1 MPHVKRRYKNLKT
14 PVSFRLSED
23 ELTLLDRAAEQF
35 DPNKTKAVV
44 EGLRL
49 LVEGKKL
56 SKAALMAEIG
66 RRLK

>member
-1 MPHVKRRYKNLKT
+1 MAKNLKT

-35 DPNKTKAVV
+35 DANKTKAVV

>member
-1 MPHVKRRYKNLKT
+1 MAKNLKT

-23 ELTLLDRAAEQF
+23 ELALLDRAAEQF
-35 DPNKTKAVV
+35 DANKTKAVV

-49 LVEGKKL
+49 LVEGKRL
-56 SKAALMAEIG
+56 SKAALMAEIA